1 MGLGGSLCDGLLVC
15 VWVYADWCLRAL
27 AEEWA
32 TTRHEEVSVF
42 ETPLKAISLFVL
54 LDLLGAAEPSVAS
67 YFENTHW
74 AYRKLSR
81 AERRLREQGLLE
93 SKPRTGRFLPDE
105 GRHSFSR
112 GYVLDDHV
120 PFLQRGVDV
129 LHVIPT
135 PFPSV
140 WHTIDD
146 DGAHLDVPTLRDW
159 AKIMTVF
166 VAEWME
172 LGEYLEPA
180 PGDGEEGYRER
191 DEL

>member
-1 MGLGGSLCDGLLVC
+1 MD
-15 VWVYADWCLRAL
+15 RAL

-32 TTRHEEVSVF
+32 TTKHEGVSTY

-54 LDLLGAAEPSVAS
+54 LDLLGAADPSVAS

-74 AYRKLSR
+74 AYKKLSK

-93 SKPRTGRFLPDE
+93 SKPKTGRFLPDE
-105 GRHSFSR
+105 KRHSFSR

-120 PFLQRGVDV
+120 PFMQRGVEI

-140 WHTIDD
+140 WHTMDD

-159 AKIMTVF
+159 AKVLTMF
-166 VAEWME
+166 VAEWMD
-172 LGEYLEPA
+172 LGEHLEPA
-180 PGDGEEGYRER
+180 PGGSDGYKER